1 MIPNQFL
8 LEMNFLP
15 QNITF
20 LNFIFELE
28 NKSHHYYYDHGSRYY
43 LNNTLYNNQKCLENG
58 NYYIFFTLGSFF
70 SLELDM
76 YPPHPHEYSVDMI
89 EFLLNNTDLMDF
101 LNWQVDSSRVL
112 YSSPMF
118 SVPSPD

>member
-1 MIPNQFL
+1 MSGKMVITIMVLYFFL
-8 LEMNFLP
+8 
-15 QNITF
+15 
-20 LNFIFELE
+20 
-28 NKSHHYYYDHGSRYY
+28 
-43 LNNTLYNNQKCLENG
+43 
-58 NYYIFFTLGSFF
+58 TLGSFF

-118 SVPSPD
+118 SVPSPLFYRYMSKLPNHDQIVADFFDTSKI